1 MADIFPDASDEAIEV
16 QAPSG
21 ASFHVLTES
30 ENQYFQN
37 IAQRYLSDNKF
48 TNVTDL
54 QDLDRILMMETMVQ
68 RWNTWLSR
76 ETDYWGDNID
86 SSKIQKYITDFSKE
100 IRATK
105 QALGIDKSSR
115 DKDKGESVQAYI
127 ENLRLRAQEF
137 GYLRNEQ
144 AVKAITLWQ
153 QLIALVTFYEKGDD
167 EEKKEF
173 KKNQDDI
180 FTWIRDEAIPEFEKI
195 DIEFR
200 KTKQRYWIRD
210 V

>member
-1 MADIFPDASDEAIEV
+1 MSDFFPDSSDETIEV

-21 ASFHVLTES
+21 AAFHVLTES
-30 ENQYFQN
+30 EKDYFES
-37 IAQRYLSDNKF
+37 IAERYTTDNKF

-86 SSKIQKYITDFSKE
+86 SAKLQKYITDFSKE

-105 QALGIDKSSR
+105 QALGIDKTSR
-115 DKDKGESVQAYI
+115 DKDKGESVAKYI
-127 ENLRLRAQEF
+127 ENLRLRAKEF
-137 GYLRNEQ
+137 GVMRNEQ

-153 QLIALVTFYEKGDD
+153 ELIALITFYEKGDD
-167 EEKKEF
+167 EERKEF
-173 KKNQDDI
+173 KKNLEDI
-180 FTWIRDEAIPEFEKI
+180 YKWLKEEAIPEFNKI
-195 DIEFR
+195 DEEFR
-200 KTKQRYWIRD
+200 KTSQRYWIRD
-210 V
+210 L